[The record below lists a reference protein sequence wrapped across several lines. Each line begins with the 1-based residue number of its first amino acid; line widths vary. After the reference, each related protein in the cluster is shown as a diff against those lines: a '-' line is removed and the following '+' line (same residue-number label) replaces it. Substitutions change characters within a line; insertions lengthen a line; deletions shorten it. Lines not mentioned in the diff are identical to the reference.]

1 MHYKYNLLLLCLDCS
16 EIKIHKMQTRP
27 IDQDIKRAV
36 RTKKMIRA
44 LWTINFCGVALVML
58 IGVMIYHGYIG
69 YMPPVEGLLNP
80 EDRFASRL
88 FTSDGVEMGRFY
100 QSRNNRVYADYSEIS
115 PNVINALIATEDE
128 RFMQHSGIDI
138 MALSRVLFKT
148 ILLRQKNAGGGS
160 TITQQLAKQLYS
172 PESDGLMDRFI
183 QKPVEWA
190 IAVKLERYYTK
201 EEIIK
206 MYLNQFDFLN
216 NAVGIKT
223 AAHVYFNT
231 TPDSLKIEQAA
242 MLVGM
247 AKNPSLYNPVRADR
261 KDAAVGR
268 RNVVLQQMLK
278 ADLITEAECDSL
290 CALPLDV
297 KFTKVDHKDG
307 IAPYFREAV
316 RLMMQAKEPRRGDY
330 PDWDQQRFVDDSI
343 QWATNPLYGW
353 VEKNPKPDGTKYN
366 IYTDGL
372 RIYTSIDS
380 RMQKYAEEAVIDHLK
395 NTLQPQFDREK
406 GSRGPYTT
414 NSAELGQ
421 LTPRKLID
429 RAIRQS
435 ERYRVLKNA
444 GMSDAEIM
452 EEFDKPVD
460 MTVFSYDGG
469 QVQKTMSPRDS
480 VVYQKMFLRAG
491 FMSMDPLTG
500 QVKAY
505 VGGPNF
511 HFFQYDMAGVG
522 RRQIGSTVKPFL
534 YTYAFEEGFTP
545 CDMFLNAQPSITLP
559 TGEVWAPRNTGH
571 ARIGEMVDLY
581 WALTNSNNWISAR
594 LMSELSPSTLARTM
608 HTFGITNHLD
618 PVVSLCLGPC
628 DVSVREMVT
637 AYTAFS
643 NKGLRVDPIYVTKIT
658 DNNGNVI
665 SEFTPQYTEVM
676 SQEAYFKMVNILQN
690 VINSGT
696 GSRLRRAPYNIT
708 AVMGGKTGTTNYNAD
723 GWFMGFTPNL
733 VSGVWVGGDERYIH
747 FNRMAQGQGAAMAL
761 PIYGLYMKKVYADKS
776 LPYSQTLQ
784 FPEPPAG
791 FSPCYKESYGDAP
804 AAETPVEA
812 IDNAFE

>member
-1 MHYKYNLLLLCLDCS
+1 
-16 EIKIHKMQTRP
+16 
-27 IDQDIKRAV
+27 
-36 RTKKMIRA
+36 
-44 LWTINFCGVALVML
+44 ML

-247 AKNPSLYNPVRADR
+247 AKNPSLYNPARADR

-290 CALPLDV
+290 CALPLEV

-452 EEFDKPVD
+452 EEFDKLVD

-747 FNRMAQGQGAAMAL
+747 FNRMTQGQGAAMAL

>member
-1 MHYKYNLLLLCLDCS
+1 MFGLLRN
-16 EIKIHKMQTRP
+16 KIHKMQTRP
-27 IDQDIKRAV
+27 IDQDIKRAA

-571 ARIGEMVDLY
+571 ARIGEMVDLD

>member
-1 MHYKYNLLLLCLDCS
+1 
-16 EIKIHKMQTRP
+16 
-27 IDQDIKRAV
+27 
-36 RTKKMIRA
+36 
-44 LWTINFCGVALVML
+44 ML
-58 IGVMIYHGYIG
+58 IGAMIYHGYIG

-290 CALPLDV
+290 CALPLEV

>member
-1 MHYKYNLLLLCLDCS
+1 MFGLLRN
-16 EIKIHKMQTRP
+16 KIHKMQTRP
-27 IDQDIKRAV
+27 IDQDIKRAA

-290 CALPLDV
+290 CALPLEV
-297 KFTKVDHKDG
+297 KFTRVDHKDG

>member
-1 MHYKYNLLLLCLDCS
+1 
-16 EIKIHKMQTRP
+16 
-27 IDQDIKRAV
+27 
-36 RTKKMIRA
+36 
-44 LWTINFCGVALVML
+44 ML

-290 CALPLDV
+290 CALPLEV

-406 GSRGPYTT
+406 GGRGPYTT
-414 NSAELGQ
+414 NSTELGQ

>member
-1 MHYKYNLLLLCLDCS
+1 
-16 EIKIHKMQTRP
+16 
-27 IDQDIKRAV
+27 
-36 RTKKMIRA
+36 
-44 LWTINFCGVALVML
+44 ML

-297 KFTKVDHKDG
+297 KFSKVDHKDG

>member
-1 MHYKYNLLLLCLDCS
+1 
-16 EIKIHKMQTRP
+16 
-27 IDQDIKRAV
+27 
-36 RTKKMIRA
+36 
-44 LWTINFCGVALVML
+44 ML

-290 CALPLDV
+290 CALPLEV

-761 PIYGLYMKKVYADKS
+761 PIYGLYMKKVYSDKS
-776 LPYSQTLQ
+776 LPYLQTLQ

>member
-1 MHYKYNLLLLCLDCS
+1 
-16 EIKIHKMQTRP
+16 MQTRP
-27 IDQDIKRAV
+27 IDQDIKRAA

-290 CALPLDV
+290 CALPLEV
-297 KFTKVDHKDG
+297 KFTRVDHKDG

>member
-1 MHYKYNLLLLCLDCS
+1 
-16 EIKIHKMQTRP
+16 
-27 IDQDIKRAV
+27 
-36 RTKKMIRA
+36 
-44 LWTINFCGVALVML
+44 ML

-643 NKGLRVDPIYVTKIT
+643 NKGLRVDPIFVTKIT

>member
-1 MHYKYNLLLLCLDCS
+1 
-16 EIKIHKMQTRP
+16 
-27 IDQDIKRAV
+27 
-36 RTKKMIRA
+36 
-44 LWTINFCGVALVML
+44 ML

-290 CALPLDV
+290 CALPLEV

-511 HFFQYDMAGVG
+511 HFFQYDMVGVG

-804 AAETPVEA
+804 VAETPVEA

>member
-1 MHYKYNLLLLCLDCS
+1 
-16 EIKIHKMQTRP
+16 MQTRP
-27 IDQDIKRAV
+27 IDQDIKRAA

-100 QSRNNRVYADYSEIS
+100 QSRNNRVCADYSEIS

-297 KFTKVDHKDG
+297 KFTKVDHKGG

>member
-1 MHYKYNLLLLCLDCS
+1 MFGLLRN
-16 EIKIHKMQTRP
+16 KIHKMQTRP
-27 IDQDIKRAV
+27 IDQDIKRAA

-261 KDAAVGR
+261 TDAAVGR

-452 EEFDKPVD
+452 EKFDKPVD

>member
-1 MHYKYNLLLLCLDCS
+1 
-16 EIKIHKMQTRP
+16 
-27 IDQDIKRAV
+27 
-36 RTKKMIRA
+36 
-44 LWTINFCGVALVML
+44 ML

-444 GMSDAEIM
+444 GMSDTEIM

-784 FPEPPAG
+784 FPEPPVG

>member
-1 MHYKYNLLLLCLDCS
+1 MFGLLRN
-16 EIKIHKMQTRP
+16 KIHKMQTRP
-27 IDQDIKRAV
+27 IDQDIKRAA

-406 GSRGPYTT
+406 GSRGPYTA

>member
-1 MHYKYNLLLLCLDCS
+1 
-16 EIKIHKMQTRP
+16 
-27 IDQDIKRAV
+27 
-36 RTKKMIRA
+36 
-44 LWTINFCGVALVML
+44 ML

-290 CALPLDV
+290 CALPLEV

-747 FNRMAQGQGAAMAL
+747 FNRMTQGQGAAMAL

>member
-1 MHYKYNLLLLCLDCS
+1 MFGLLRN
-16 EIKIHKMQTRP
+16 KIHKMQTRP
-27 IDQDIKRAV
+27 IDQDIKRAA

-58 IGVMIYHGYIG
+58 LGVMIYHGYIG

-571 ARIGEMVDLY
+571 VRIGEMVDLY

>member
-1 MHYKYNLLLLCLDCS
+1 
-16 EIKIHKMQTRP
+16 
-27 IDQDIKRAV
+27 
-36 RTKKMIRA
+36 
-44 LWTINFCGVALVML
+44 
-58 IGVMIYHGYIG
+58 
-69 YMPPVEGLLNP
+69 MPPVEGLLNP

-395 NTLQPQFDREK
+395 NTLQPQFEREK

-571 ARIGEMVDLY
+571 TRIGEMVDLY

-643 NKGLRVDPIYVTKIT
+643 NKGLRVDPIYVTKII

>member
-1 MHYKYNLLLLCLDCS
+1 
-16 EIKIHKMQTRP
+16 
-27 IDQDIKRAV
+27 
-36 RTKKMIRA
+36 
-44 LWTINFCGVALVML
+44 ML

-261 KDAAVGR
+261 KGAAVGR

>member
-1 MHYKYNLLLLCLDCS
+1 
-16 EIKIHKMQTRP
+16 MQTRP
-27 IDQDIKRAV
+27 IDQDIKRAA

-247 AKNPSLYNPVRADR
+247 AKNPSLYNPARADR

-290 CALPLDV
+290 CALPLEV

-665 SEFTPQYTEVM
+665 SEFTPQYTVVM
-676 SQEAYFKMVNILQN
+676 CQEAYFLMVNFLQN

>member
-1 MHYKYNLLLLCLDCS
+1 
-16 EIKIHKMQTRP
+16 MQTRP
-27 IDQDIKRAV
+27 IDQDIKRAA

-290 CALPLDV
+290 CALPLEV

-571 ARIGEMVDLY
+571 ARVGEMVDLY

>member
-1 MHYKYNLLLLCLDCS
+1 
-16 EIKIHKMQTRP
+16 
-27 IDQDIKRAV
+27 
-36 RTKKMIRA
+36 
-44 LWTINFCGVALVML
+44 
-58 IGVMIYHGYIG
+58 
-69 YMPPVEGLLNP
+69 MPPVEGLLNP

-231 TPDSLKIEQAA
+231 THDSLKIEQAA

-290 CALPLDV
+290 CALPLEV

>member
-1 MHYKYNLLLLCLDCS
+1 
-16 EIKIHKMQTRP
+16 MQTRP

-784 FPEPPAG
+784 FPEPPVG

>member
-1 MHYKYNLLLLCLDCS
+1 MFGLLRN
-16 EIKIHKMQTRP
+16 KIHKMQTRP
-27 IDQDIKRAV
+27 IDQDIKRAA

-290 CALPLDV
+290 CALPLEV

-406 GSRGPYTT
+406 RSRGPYTT

-452 EEFDKPVD
+452 EEFDKQVD

>member
-1 MHYKYNLLLLCLDCS
+1 
-16 EIKIHKMQTRP
+16 MQTRP
-27 IDQDIKRAV
+27 IDQDIKRAA

-278 ADLITEAECDSL
+278 ANLITEAECDSL

-395 NTLQPQFDREK
+395 NTLQPQFEREK

>member
-1 MHYKYNLLLLCLDCS
+1 MFGLLRN
-16 EIKIHKMQTRP
+16 KIHKMQTRP
-27 IDQDIKRAV
+27 IDQDIKRAA

-290 CALPLDV
+290 CALPLAV

-804 AAETPVEA
+804 VAETPVEA

>member
-1 MHYKYNLLLLCLDCS
+1 
-16 EIKIHKMQTRP
+16 
-27 IDQDIKRAV
+27 
-36 RTKKMIRA
+36 
-44 LWTINFCGVALVML
+44 ML

-290 CALPLDV
+290 CALPLEV
-297 KFTKVDHKDG
+297 KFTRVDHKDG

-804 AAETPVEA
+804 VAETPVEA

>member
-1 MHYKYNLLLLCLDCS
+1 
-16 EIKIHKMQTRP
+16 
-27 IDQDIKRAV
+27 
-36 RTKKMIRA
+36 
-44 LWTINFCGVALVML
+44 
-58 IGVMIYHGYIG
+58 
-69 YMPPVEGLLNP
+69 MPPVEGLLNP

-290 CALPLDV
+290 CALPLVV

>member
-1 MHYKYNLLLLCLDCS
+1 
-16 EIKIHKMQTRP
+16 MQTRP
-27 IDQDIKRAV
+27 IDQDIKRAA

-290 CALPLDV
+290 CALPLEV

-343 QWATNPLYGW
+343 QWTTNPLYGW

-395 NTLQPQFDREK
+395 NTLQPQFEREK

>member
-1 MHYKYNLLLLCLDCS
+1 MFGLLRN
-16 EIKIHKMQTRP
+16 KIHKMQTRP
-27 IDQDIKRAV
+27 IDQDIKRAA

-290 CALPLDV
+290 CALPLEV

-804 AAETPVEA
+804 ASETPVEA

>member
-1 MHYKYNLLLLCLDCS
+1 
-16 EIKIHKMQTRP
+16 
-27 IDQDIKRAV
+27 
-36 RTKKMIRA
+36 
-44 LWTINFCGVALVML
+44 ML

-290 CALPLDV
+290 CALPLEV

-406 GSRGPYTT
+406 GGRGPYTT

-804 AAETPVEA
+804 AVETPVEA

>member
-1 MHYKYNLLLLCLDCS
+1 MLL
-16 EIKIHKMQTRP
+16 
-27 IDQDIKRAV
+27 
-36 RTKKMIRA
+36 
-44 LWTINFCGVALVML
+44 
-58 IGVMIYHGYIG
+58 GVMIYHGYIG

-290 CALPLDV
+290 CALPLEV
-297 KFTKVDHKDG
+297 KFTRVDHKDG

-491 FMSMDPLTG
+491 FMSMNPLTG

>member
-1 MHYKYNLLLLCLDCS
+1 MFGLLRN
-16 EIKIHKMQTRP
+16 KIHKMQTRP
-27 IDQDIKRAV
+27 IDQDIKCAA

-290 CALPLDV
+290 CALPLEV

-380 RMQKYAEEAVIDHLK
+380 RMQKYAEEAVIDYLK

-761 PIYGLYMKKVYADKS
+761 PIYGLYMEKVYADKS

>member
-1 MHYKYNLLLLCLDCS
+1 
-16 EIKIHKMQTRP
+16 
-27 IDQDIKRAV
+27 
-36 RTKKMIRA
+36 
-44 LWTINFCGVALVML
+44 ML

-316 RLMMQAKEPRRGDY
+316 RLMMQAKEPRHGDY

>member
-1 MHYKYNLLLLCLDCS
+1 
-16 EIKIHKMQTRP
+16 
-27 IDQDIKRAV
+27 
-36 RTKKMIRA
+36 
-44 LWTINFCGVALVML
+44 
-58 IGVMIYHGYIG
+58 
-69 YMPPVEGLLNP
+69 MPPVEGLLNP

-429 RAIRQS
+429 RAISQS

>member
-1 MHYKYNLLLLCLDCS
+1 
-16 EIKIHKMQTRP
+16 MQTRP
-27 IDQDIKRAV
+27 IDQDIKRAA

-395 NTLQPQFDREK
+395 NTLQPQFEREK

-696 GSRLRRAPYNIT
+696 GSRLRRVPYNIT

>member
-1 MHYKYNLLLLCLDCS
+1 
-16 EIKIHKMQTRP
+16 
-27 IDQDIKRAV
+27 
-36 RTKKMIRA
+36 MIRA

-58 IGVMIYHGYIG
+58 LGVMIYHGYIG
-69 YMPPVEGLLNP
+69 YVPPVEGLLNP

-297 KFTKVDHKDG
+297 KFTKVDHKGG

>member
-1 MHYKYNLLLLCLDCS
+1 
-16 EIKIHKMQTRP
+16 
-27 IDQDIKRAV
+27 
-36 RTKKMIRA
+36 
-44 LWTINFCGVALVML
+44 
-58 IGVMIYHGYIG
+58 
-69 YMPPVEGLLNP
+69 MPPVEGLLNP

-206 MYLNQFDFLN
+206 MYFNQFDFLN

-290 CALPLDV
+290 CALPLEV

>member
-1 MHYKYNLLLLCLDCS
+1 
-16 EIKIHKMQTRP
+16 
-27 IDQDIKRAV
+27 
-36 RTKKMIRA
+36 
-44 LWTINFCGVALVML
+44 
-58 IGVMIYHGYIG
+58 
-69 YMPPVEGLLNP
+69 MPPVEGLLNP

-297 KFTKVDHKDG
+297 KFSKVDHKDG

>member
-1 MHYKYNLLLLCLDCS
+1 
-16 EIKIHKMQTRP
+16 
-27 IDQDIKRAV
+27 
-36 RTKKMIRA
+36 
-44 LWTINFCGVALVML
+44 
-58 IGVMIYHGYIG
+58 
-69 YMPPVEGLLNP
+69 MPPVEGLLNP

-138 MALSRVLFKT
+138 MALSRALFKT

>member
-1 MHYKYNLLLLCLDCS
+1 
-16 EIKIHKMQTRP
+16 MQTRP
-27 IDQDIKRAV
+27 IDQDIKRAA